1 MKPGGSI
8 AQSQGSPIIRILS
21 RINPIPRIDTY
32 FFKIDSNIVLTSTPG
47 PSWKF
52 FYNWKKNKEVKNS
65 YIRK

>member
-1 MKPGGSI
+1 MIP
-8 AQSQGSPIIRILS
+8 ILS
-21 RINPIPRIDTY
+21 RTNPIPRIDTY